1 MFVPFLANLITIPT
15 VENLIRAYHNLLI
28 IKAEPLDW
36 GSSANKIINFE
47 DKIIIEYSKDL
58 LIFPGGNRVATDG
71 VDNYGQLWT
80 TIDKLRAYVLAS
92 QILRIIVFYEINSL
106 PFGLKIRVSPPAG
119 FWEAPLLLGPINS
132 IIYGVLLFQ

>member
-58 LIFPGGNRVATDG
+58 LIFQVAIEWQPMVWTTM
-71 VDNYGQLWT
+71 DNYGQLLT
-80 TIDKLRAYVLAS
+80 
-92 QILRIIVFYEINSL
+92 N
-106 PFGLKIRVSPPAG
+106 
-119 FWEAPLLLGPINS
+119 
-132 IIYGVLLFQ
+132 